1 MGRLEG
7 KVALVT
13 GAASGIGAAC
23 ALRFAE
29 EGAAVAGLDLAEPDG
44 GDWAEA
50 ATRAPAARFQVADVR
65 DEPAVAAAVA
75 AVRDGLGRIDVLVN
89 SAGVAGGGRVHLMEV
104 ADWERVLDVNLKGTF
119 LVSRHVVPVMLEQ
132 GSGSIIHLASVE
144 GLEGFEGG
152 SAYNASKGAVVLLTR
167 NMAIDYGRQG
177 IRVNALCPGFI
188 ETPLLDGLLGSPEL
202 APLADAIREA
212 HQLGRLGRPRE
223 IANAA
228 LFLASDEASFVT
240 GVALP
245 VDGGYT
251 AGHRFGIAK
260 LMGLE

>member
-29 EGAAVAGLDLAEPDG
+29 EGAAVAGLDLAEPEG

-50 ATRAPAARFQVADVR
+50 AKRAPAARFQVADVR

-75 AVRDGLGRIDVLVN
+75 AVRAGLGRIDVLVN

-132 GSGSIIHLASVE
+132 GAGASSTWRAWRAWRASRAGARTTRRRARWCCSRATWPSTTGARGSG
-144 GLEGFEGG
+144 
-152 SAYNASKGAVVLLTR
+152 
-167 NMAIDYGRQG
+167 
-177 IRVNALCPGFI
+177 
-188 ETPLLDGLLGSPEL
+188 
-202 APLADAIREA
+202 
-212 HQLGRLGRPRE
+212 
-223 IANAA
+223 
-228 LFLASDEASFVT
+228 
-240 GVALP
+240 
-245 VDGGYT
+245 
-251 AGHRFGIAK
+251 
-260 LMGLE
+260 